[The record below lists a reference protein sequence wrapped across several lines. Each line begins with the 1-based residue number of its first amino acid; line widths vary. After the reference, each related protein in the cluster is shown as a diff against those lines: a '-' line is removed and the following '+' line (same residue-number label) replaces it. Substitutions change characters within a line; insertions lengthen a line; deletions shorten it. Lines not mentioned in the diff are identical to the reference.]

1 MRWWVWAAI
10 VAIQFLLLLSVP
22 PRARRLGWLP
32 RAGRI
37 TISSAVGMTFMG
49 LYVGMWMGVF
59 YYYGQG
65 ESALNAVL
73 SGLGTGVAF
82 SLVFEW
88 SHRRRRERN
97 NLH

>member
-1 MRWWVWAAI
+1 MHWWVGAAA
-10 VAIQFLLLLSVP
+10 VAIQFLLLLSVLL
-22 PRARRLGWLP
+22 ARRFGWLP
-32 RAGRI
+32 RASRI

-49 LYVGMWMGVF
+49 LYVGTWMGVV
-59 YYYGQG
+59 YYYGEG

-88 SHRRRRERN
+88 SYRRRRERN